1 MARVDLH
8 RVLVRRSPHE
18 HTVQIDAGHRL
29 LLLPSVF
36 VWPHVRVNCDPPWPP
51 TVAYA
56 APFVVREE
64 ASAPV
69 PPELLRTVRAVGD
82 ETRLRILRLVAER
95 PRSTEELAPLLRLS
109 EPALSRQLRLLAEAG
124 LVVASRSGYYVLYS
138 AEPDAL
144 ARLPQLLRG
153 YVG

>member
-1 MARVDLH
+1 
-8 RVLVRRSPHE
+8 
-18 HTVQIDAGHRL
+18 VQIDSRHPL
-29 LLLPSVF
+29 LLVPSAF

-51 TVAYA
+51 AVVYA
-56 APFVVREE
+56 APFVIREE
-64 ASAPV
+64 ASEPV

-124 LVVASRSGYYVLYS
+124 LVAASRSGYYVLY
-138 AEPDAL
+138 AADREAL
-144 ARLPQLLRG
+144 ERLPELLRG
-153 YVG
+153 YVR